1 MGKSRKKWINKIKF
15 KEKCK
20 GSKLP
25 FPQTETYFFPP
36 STNFAAVSKFPN
48 TSSTMS
54 RPSPPAGALAS
65 FAETLA
71 ADASM
76 KPPPQRP
83 IVLADLNVDPPD
95 SENYAFASS
104 SSPSLPISR
113 SYVTCDLISDVCLWI
128 VLLFQEILEA
138 FTDIMWNGDRIALD
152 ETIVEKPAF
161 MAKDADALD
170 METSSLKKVG
180 RSRTKN
186 IKVEFLPDSV
196 GADTD
201 ADQSG
206 QGVTTREE
214 KVSSLKTGLV
224 HVARKMT
231 KNMHAHFILGLMYQR
246 MGQPQKAILAY
257 EKAVEILLRSE
268 EEIDRPEL
276 LSVVQLHHA
285 QCILLESLE
294 NSSSDEELE
303 PHELDEICSKLRESI
318 ESDVRQASVWNTL
331 GLILLRTGRLQS
343 AISVFSS
350 LLEIVPDYLDGL
362 GNLGIAYLQGGD
374 LELSEKYLQ
383 DLILK
388 DQNHPAA
395 LVNYAALL
403 LIKYGSVI
411 AGAGANADAQT
422 SMDHVSAVCIAKD
435 CLLAGAKSDPRAAHI
450 WTNLANAYNLI
461 GDHRTSGKCLEKQ
474 PSAEKRYHCLVS
486 HRPENWIQIVWPHDM
501 LLEFTESEML
511 KDPKILMNSL
521 LGQEMRWLQIREG
534 DPVHIE
540 PPIAWAGL
548 ALVHKAQHEIASSF
562 EIDPKEL
569 LEVKDRA
576 MSSLKQA
583 IGEDPD
589 DALQWNQIGLHC
601 LCTQQLKMSQ
611 TYFKSAVTRLND
623 CVYTWSNLGISLQL
637 LGESTHAEEVY
648 KHSSIISYISTSAC
662 YIFQPRELCRQMRKY
677 ESAKAMFSKALE
689 LRPGYAPAYNNLGLV
704 FIAEPDIR
712 LELLWMQVIWSRR
725 SSEMTSNS
733 GSTDP
738 FCLCTSTMCLY
749 LNFIESVDHL
759 CDCTQITVHGS
770 FKWMVQLAVQ
780 LQVHALSYSAF
791 TASGMMKWK
800 CYSGISLTRRESD
813 YCRGNTVSC
822 SDGASLGQASGV
834 LDRCWTTT
842 E

>member
-1 MGKSRKKWINKIKF
+1 MQR
-15 KEKCK
+15 
-20 GSKLP
+20 SKLP
-25 FPQTETYFFPP
+25 FPQTETYFFRP

-48 TSSTMS
+48 TSSAMS
-54 RPSPPAGALAS
+54 RHSPPAGALAS
-65 FAETLA
+65 FTQTLA

-104 SSPSLPISR
+104 ASPSLPISR
-113 SYVTCDLISDVCLWI
+113 
-128 VLLFQEILEA
+128 
-138 FTDIMWNGDRIALD
+138 IALD
-152 ETIVEKPAF
+152 ETVVEKPAF

-170 METSSLKKVG
+170 METSSSKKVG

-268 EEIDRPEL
+268 EEIDRPDL

-294 NSSSDEELE
+294 NSSSDKELE

-435 CLLAGAKSDPRAAHI
+435 CLLAGAQSDPRAAHI

-461 GDHRTSGKCLEKQ
+461 GDHRTSGKCLEKAGKLD
-474 PSAEKRYHCLVS
+474 PNCLATRFAVGVHRIRDAERSQNPNEQLTWAG
-486 HRPENWIQIVWPHDM
+486 N
-501 LLEFTESEML
+501 EMA
-511 KDPKILMNSL
+511 SV
-521 LGQEMRWLQIREG
+521 IREG

-548 ALVHKAQHEIASSF
+548 ALVHKAQHEIASVF
-562 EIDPKEL
+562 EIDPREL

-637 LGESTHAEEVY
+637 LEESTHAEEVY
-648 KHSSIISYISTSAC
+648 KHALSLATSQQAPA
-662 YIFQPRELCRQMRKY
+662 IFSNLGNFCRQMRRY

-704 FIAEPDIR
+704 FIAEGQ
-712 LELLWMQVIWSRR
+712 LEEAKFCFNKATES
-725 SSEMTSNS
+725 
-733 GSTDP
+733 DP
-738 FCLCTSTMCLY
+738 FLDAAKSNMIKVATLY
-749 LNFIESVDHL
+749 RKDVSLH
-759 CDCTQITVHGS
+759 
-770 FKWMVQLAVQ
+770 
-780 LQVHALSYSAF
+780 SA
-791 TASGMMKWK
+791 
-800 CYSGISLTRRESD
+800 
-813 YCRGNTVSC
+813 
-822 SDGASLGQASGV
+822 
-834 LDRCWTTT
+834 
-842 E
+842 